1 MVYLRPDMNINSEC
15 SISRNKTK
23 IYNGIYFIRYAARC
37 MFQVSLWSTRGGNA
51 QEKVNGNLIGVC
63 AYETARWSVVTQR
76 VILTPVS

>member
-1 MVYLRPDMNINSEC
+1 
-15 SISRNKTK
+15 
-23 IYNGIYFIRYAARC
+23 

>member
-1 MVYLRPDMNINSEC
+1 
-15 SISRNKTK
+15 
-23 IYNGIYFIRYAARC
+23 

-63 AYETARWSVVTQR
+63 AYETARSVVTQR